1 MTKLVFELVMENKNK
16 NRLAEARDEEIK
28 NWLTISYQETRKT
41 PQGIQERFKT
51 HPVLGTEQL
60 DHAR

>member
-1 MTKLVFELVMENKNK
+1 MENKNK